1 MPRPPY
7 HGSRGARRIDHRKS
21 PPMWPSSPLGCAL
34 DLLDELRK
42 TPAARLGRRPE
53 GRHPHRLAASLHCGC
68 TLREG
73 AMFPITKLALSFR
86 AISDYWSRH
95 ISPPASSNELLDIL
109 LSAWWLGELRGDFV
123 NSRFEL
129 LKIMFTSMYRDD
141 LGIVFIVGDDAAP
154 PPVEWPD
161 GTSTIDLRPQIRVP
175 SSNTESWDEA
185 ACTNAF
191 HALAEV
197 TEKSSIDSYREFAIL
212 LPSIKLT
219 YEEFNIWLRR
229 RGYSTQFWQH
239 PDQAHSHHAGAASWP
254 QPVLMMTLHISAV
267 LPPRKKKSLEG
278 DRCSI

>member
-1 MPRPPY
+1 
-7 HGSRGARRIDHRKS
+7 
-21 PPMWPSSPLGCAL
+21 
-34 DLLDELRK
+34 
-42 TPAARLGRRPE
+42 
-53 GRHPHRLAASLHCGC
+53 
-68 TLREG
+68 
-73 AMFPITKLALSFR
+73 
-86 AISDYWSRH
+86 
-95 ISPPASSNELLDIL
+95 
-109 LSAWWLGELRGDFV
+109 
-123 NSRFEL
+123 
-129 LKIMFTSMYRDD
+129 MFTSMYRDD

-239 PDQAHSHHAGAASWP
+239 PDQAHSHHAGAASSAGSDDDAPHLGRVAPQKEKKAWRARPGKRLTASEIAVVRAMNKLWP
-254 QPVLMMTLHISAV
+254 NGKLDLRAKARNERIQNQLSKQGPVSQRTIQ
-267 LPPRKKKSLEG
+267 RTQKK
-278 DRCSI
+278 IHYV